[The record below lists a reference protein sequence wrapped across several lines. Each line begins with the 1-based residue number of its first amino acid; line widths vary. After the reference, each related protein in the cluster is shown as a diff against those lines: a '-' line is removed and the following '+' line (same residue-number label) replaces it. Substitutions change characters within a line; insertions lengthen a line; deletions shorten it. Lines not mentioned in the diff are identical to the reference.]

1 AGYGE
6 DEEDPLV
13 VQVPKIWFQL
23 MDAHTHE
30 PFEGTAPASVPLTEN
45 ATVENLKNAVK
56 VIYRDSHL
64 AAVAAPDLA
73 VYDIETREP
82 LNVTSP
88 IGSRGRS
95 VETAVIVVV
104 PKRTKRPPE
113 DDVDEA
119 AKRQKVGMDKEN
131 VAFAEPY
138 QATAARLR
146 DMDEVT
152 EVVKGVSTVQQRA
165 GDEQIPFIVLESSSG
180 MGKTQMAF
188 NLMARDDIDVFYIVC
203 GVRGVN
209 VQRVY
214 RAFQTRSVVFD
225 NCVVEDTKG
234 MQSGDVIEI
243 QAAGVLQTY
252 GLICALLTGSETM
265 DKKATREEVNVALS
279 EWKRRAGDKHCSVF
293 LDEFPKEEPSRI
305 TQLRFMRNVF
315 RSFRLPVILSSTNGT
330 ARDLINYGQHS
341 RGEEGKTLWC
351 VVLPTF
357 PSFRDPF
364 LDRIRP
370 DLRSIIQHSR
380 PLFARKAVDFVK
392 ETESKES
399 TAFDET
405 ADLVG
410 FMDRMT
416 AKLGRELA
424 RIKGNTPEFRCG
436 QLRLFLAA
444 NYVYADSNALIDKHY
459 ARLREDKKF
468 ELSIPPGG
476 KALYRQQ
483 PKAAHTMRA
492 LKREDS
498 SRRSESN
505 KLRDLVKNDE
515 DWPWK
520 CETKF
525 PALDADTLLYLS
537 LMGGKDLRETEKHQQ
552 RSAFQDEEGLPISF
566 NCAIN
571 ELESEG
577 LEKLNYVSTAQTGN
591 SGMRLEALT
600 AGAIVSAS
608 HRNGFAGIAFMDF
621 FRSLMYEFDMQTE
634 IDVRVRFS
642 DKVATLLSTLTVPFL
657 APPNQT
663 LPAFLKK
670 AKLNLGDIY
679 RTVNKDM
686 YDARFLGG
694 KISVECKDYES
705 RPISSDEMK
714 GILIRV
720 RDLAKYE
727 PTVVRLVVTTKLQKK
742 YFMRTKTTFMEA
754 LGGAGGIP
762 KELHHAHFYR
772 IGIHDGTTTTDDQGD
787 TWRDDLESIKGM
799 ENICRS
805 NDCPKPCTRVEK
817 VIIFVERWKTDEEL
831 PSDLQS

>member
-1 AGYGE
+1 
-6 DEEDPLV
+6 
-13 VQVPKIWFQL
+13 

-234 MQSGDVIEI
+234 MQSGDVFEI

-265 DKKATREEVNVALS
+265 DKKATREEVNVAL
-279 EWKRRAGDKHCSVF
+279 
-293 LDEFPKEEPSRI
+293 I
-305 TQLRFMRNVF
+305 
-315 RSFRLPVILSSTNGT
+315 ILSSTNGT

-754 LGGAGGIP
+754 LGGIP

>member
-1 AGYGE
+1 MPDTAIIGAFRQEVFTRLQSSLPPGLRESDLKVFKNKTAEKCLSLSTNLAGYGE
-6 DEEDPLV
+6 DERDPLV
-13 VQVPKIWFQL
+13 VQVPKIWFRL
-23 MDAHTHE
+23 MDAGTRSPFGDTHE
-30 PFEGTAPASVPLTEN
+30 TSVPLTEE
-45 ATVENLKNAVK
+45 ATVDALL
-56 VIYRDSHL
+56 D
-64 AAVAAPDLA
+64 A
-73 VYDIETREP
+73 VYYANQAILTHAVPSQLVAYESQTSFDANQPWDDE
-82 LNVTSP
+82 SP
-88 IGSRGRS
+88 IGPRGKTKQ
-95 VETAVIVVV
+95 TAVIVVV

-119 AKRQKVGMDKEN
+119 AKSQKVGMDEEN
-131 VAFAEPY
+131 LAFAEPY
-138 QATAARLR
+138 QATAARLK
-146 DMDEVT
+146 DMGEVT
-152 EVVKGVSTVQQRA
+152 EVVKVVSTVQQRA
-165 GDEQIPFIVLESSSG
+165 GAEQIPFIVLESSSG

-234 MQSGDVIEI
+234 MQSGDISEI
-243 QAAGVLQTY
+243 QAAGVLRTY

-315 RSFRLPVILSSTNGT
+315 RSFCLPVILSSTNGT

-380 PLFARKAVDFVK
+380 PLFARKAVDFVE

-405 ADLVG
+405 SDLVG
-410 FMDRMT
+410 FMDRMA

-424 RIKGNTPEFRCG
+424 RTKGNTPEFRCG

-444 NYVYADSNALIDKHY
+444 NYVYYDSNALIDKHY

-498 SRRSESN
+498 SRCSVSN

-537 LMGGKDLRETEKHQQ
+537 LMGGKDLR
-552 RSAFQDEEGLPISF
+552 
-566 NCAIN
+566 
-571 ELESEG
+571 
-577 LEKLNYVSTAQTGN
+577 
-591 SGMRLEALT
+591 
-600 AGAIVSAS
+600 
-608 HRNGFAGIAFMDF
+608 
-621 FRSLMYEFDMQTE
+621 
-634 IDVRVRFS
+634 
-642 DKVATLLSTLTVPFL
+642 
-657 APPNQT
+657 
-663 LPAFLKK
+663 
-670 AKLNLGDIY
+670 
-679 RTVNKDM
+679 
-686 YDARFLGG
+686 
-694 KISVECKDYES
+694 
-705 RPISSDEMK
+705 
-714 GILIRV
+714 
-720 RDLAKYE
+720 
-727 PTVVRLVVTTKLQKK
+727 
-742 YFMRTKTTFMEA
+742 
-754 LGGAGGIP
+754 
-762 KELHHAHFYR
+762 
-772 IGIHDGTTTTDDQGD
+772 
-787 TWRDDLESIKGM
+787 
-799 ENICRS
+799 
-805 NDCPKPCTRVEK
+805 
-817 VIIFVERWKTDEEL
+817 
-831 PSDLQS
+831 

>member
-1 AGYGE
+1 
-6 DEEDPLV
+6 
-13 VQVPKIWFQL
+13 

-234 MQSGDVIEI
+234 MQSGDVFEI

-265 DKKATREEVNVALS
+265 DKKATRGEVNVAL
-279 EWKRRAGDKHCSVF
+279 
-293 LDEFPKEEPSRI
+293 I
-305 TQLRFMRNVF
+305 
-315 RSFRLPVILSSTNGT
+315 ILSSTNGT

-679 RTVNKDM
+679 
-686 YDARFLGG
+686 
-694 KISVECKDYES
+694 
-705 RPISSDEMK
+705 
-714 GILIRV
+714 
-720 RDLAKYE
+720 
-727 PTVVRLVVTTKLQKK
+727 
-742 YFMRTKTTFMEA
+742 
-754 LGGAGGIP
+754 
-762 KELHHAHFYR
+762 
-772 IGIHDGTTTTDDQGD
+772 IG
-787 TWRDDLESIKGM
+787 L
-799 ENICRS
+799 
-805 NDCPKPCTRVEK
+805 
-817 VIIFVERWKTDEEL
+817 
-831 PSDLQS
+831 